1 MRISPKHFKKRS
13 SDALDAREP
22 SVAGLSGSV
31 TASAPPSTETALI
44 YDTTRSPE
52 SVSISDYSFA
62 SATVT
67 TSPTLIPTSSIV
79 PSASASAA
87 SDISSNSAIPVGTVV
102 GACVGAFAGAGLI
115 IFLVYTYSKRHL
127 SGAGARDG
135 GRGENWKKLHDSHD
149 GAPNSPSHDS
159 SREMEEK
166 NRALFKKSTPSVRT
180 TRTKLSDEDHGFG
193 IPPFEFSKYHP
204 NLAQE
209 LALEKPAPA
218 FVAHRGDSGVSWDGS
233 TVHDDSFL
241 SMRSVRVDSGTMSPT
256 LGLAKPTPV
265 ATSSAIHKWES
276 AEVLTLGEEDVAGP
290 KEVQNPFADVAEQRR
305 SVANPFFNAQE
316 LHRSPTN
323 RNRSRSNS
331 RSGSRT
337 SRISRTRSASDTRN
351 ASYRQSE
358 RLSNPFADVQEV
370 PVYRVSPPAQHEH
383 TDSVASNSSGNMFG
397 EHAMK
402 SLIAALDLTQEEVE
416 ERLRAVSMHES
427 TMSRFSTITGDEAI
441 ATMRAFPMPPA
452 TEQRYSENVLNTMQ
466 PSRRPK
472 ASMQMSVSQAPAGT
486 SMSSPYLAAAPS
498 QSLHHDDAFVHEKHG
513 PPGVSSVTWMLRL
526 DVRCGRTG
534 TTPSTGA
541 ANAHNGAAPS
551 SMSPGR
557 PRLSRPTMHQPSP
570 HVRTTA
576 TRSPAASASSSGSVG
591 RNAWRTVRVCACAS
605 SSAEIEDAVEY
616 VLVRYA
622 PWRRE
627 ARGPG
632 TEGSEMGWE
641 EGPGWGRV
649 EVPDTGRSKELRR
662 EPVGKG
668 TGTRETGGR
677 GVRWSDADPA
687 SRVTRIRSGRTTLA
701 GTVSVACWMWGSRDL
716 HRLLGGRGDVRDAH
730 AQLVSPRFTVLP
742 VEVDAQPGSAYEH
755 DDEGDNEPSEL
766 DVVVAYRVGG
776 GA

>member
-31 TASAPPSTETALI
+31 TASALAATGSSLI
-44 YDTTRSPE
+44 LNAPGSVE

-87 SDISSNSAIPVGTVV
+87 SDISSSSAIPVGTVV

-135 GRGENWKKLHDSHD
+135 GRGESWKKLHDSHD

-218 FVAHRGDSGVSWDGS
+218 FVARRGDSGVSWDGS

-305 SVANPFFNAQE
+305 SVTNPFFNAQE

-337 SRISRTRSASDTRN
+337 SRISRTRSASDPRN

-452 TEQRYSENVLNTMQ
+452 TEQRF
-466 PSRRPK
+466 P
-472 ASMQMSVSQAPAGT
+472 
-486 SMSSPYLAAAPS
+486 
-498 QSLHHDDAFVHEKHG
+498 
-513 PPGVSSVTWMLRL
+513 
-526 DVRCGRTG
+526 
-534 TTPSTGA
+534 
-541 ANAHNGAAPS
+541 
-551 SMSPGR
+551 
-557 PRLSRPTMHQPSP
+557 
-570 HVRTTA
+570 
-576 TRSPAASASSSGSVG
+576 
-591 RNAWRTVRVCACAS
+591 
-605 SSAEIEDAVEY
+605 
-616 VLVRYA
+616 
-622 PWRRE
+622 
-627 ARGPG
+627 
-632 TEGSEMGWE
+632 
-641 EGPGWGRV
+641 
-649 EVPDTGRSKELRR
+649 
-662 EPVGKG
+662 
-668 TGTRETGGR
+668 
-677 GVRWSDADPA
+677 
-687 SRVTRIRSGRTTLA
+687 
-701 GTVSVACWMWGSRDL
+701 
-716 HRLLGGRGDVRDAH
+716 
-730 AQLVSPRFTVLP
+730 
-742 VEVDAQPGSAYEH
+742 
-755 DDEGDNEPSEL
+755 
-766 DVVVAYRVGG
+766 
-776 GA
+776 